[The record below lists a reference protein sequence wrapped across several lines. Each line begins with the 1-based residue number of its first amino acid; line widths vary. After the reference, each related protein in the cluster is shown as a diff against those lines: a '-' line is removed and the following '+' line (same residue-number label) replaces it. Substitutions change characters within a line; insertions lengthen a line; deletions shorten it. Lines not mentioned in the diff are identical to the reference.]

1 MQTIQFLES
10 VLSVVEDHEYIEADL
25 MMINFFATE
34 SQETLGLRLFY
45 AIRKA
50 HEAIKYGTY
59 VDMIVSLETAIDMLR
74 VPC

>member
-1 MQTIQFLES
+1 MPTINFLES

-25 MMINFFATE
+25 MLINFLASE
-34 SQETLGLRLFY
+34 NQQTLGLRLFY

-59 VDMIVSLETAIDMLR
+59 VDMVVSLETAIDMLR

>member
-1 MQTIQFLES
+1 MPTINFLES

-25 MMINFFATE
+25 MMINFFSNE

-50 HEAIKYGTY
+50 HEQIKYGTY